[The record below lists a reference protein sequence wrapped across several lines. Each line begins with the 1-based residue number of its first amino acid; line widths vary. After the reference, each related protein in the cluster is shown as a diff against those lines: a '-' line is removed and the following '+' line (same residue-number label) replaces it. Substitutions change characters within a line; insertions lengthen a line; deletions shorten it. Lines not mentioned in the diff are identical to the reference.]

1 MMQIRIAGKQI
12 EIGEALPQHVRRG
25 FMKERLGFGAMQ
37 FASTQSDA
45 HESICAR
52 AREAFRAR
60 AHGPESHVRRYMR
73 QLKTHHGRGGHLSA
87 GPA

>member
-12 EIGEALPQHVRRG
+12 EIGEDLPQHVRRG

-52 AREAFRAR
+52 AR
-60 AHGPESHVRRYMR
+60 GPESHIRRYMR
-73 QLKTHHGRGGHLSA
+73 QLKTHQGRGGYISA

>member
-12 EIGEALPQHVRRG
+12 EIGEALPQHVRQS
-25 FMKERLGFGAMQ
+25 FTKDCLGIGAMQ
-37 FASTQSDA
+37 VPFTQSDA

-52 AREAFRAR
+52 AR
-60 AHGPESHVRRYMR
+60 GPESHIRRYMR
-73 QLKTHHGRGGHLSA
+73 QLKTHQGRGGYISA

>member
-52 AREAFRAR
+52 A
-60 AHGPESHVRRYMR
+60 HGPESHVRRYMR